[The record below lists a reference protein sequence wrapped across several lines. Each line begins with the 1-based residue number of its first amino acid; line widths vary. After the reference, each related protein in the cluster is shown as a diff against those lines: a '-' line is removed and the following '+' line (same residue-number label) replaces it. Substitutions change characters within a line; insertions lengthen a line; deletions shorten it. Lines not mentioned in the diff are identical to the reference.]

1 MDFHSIS
8 DINNSGILYFFVG
21 HFYRW
26 EHLKKSQMK
35 TKVYF
40 IYRDFSF
47 LCTRSELK
55 YPKNDREGSGKICM
69 RQGPLLYSQI
79 L

>member
-1 MDFHSIS
+1 
-8 DINNSGILYFFVG
+8 
-21 HFYRW
+21 
-26 EHLKKSQMK
+26 MK